1 MKIYIRFGVIVTGDT
16 NETASK
22 PMRFTPHLLSQ
33 CLVSFGILLG
43 VTTGAIAKPAYV
55 ASTLNLRAAPGTT
68 SEIVAK
74 IPSGS
79 LVDADNC
86 TSGWCAVTWQGKSGF
101 AIQTSIDMSGRIA
114 QGPARPP
121 ASSLGPRR
129 PVGPPP
135 GAPVYIEGPDYP
147 MDGPPGP
154 PGPIYYGPAPYYYG
168 GGPYYGRYYGWHRRW

>member
-1 MKIYIRFGVIVTGDT
+1 VKIYGCSGVIVAGGM
-16 NETASK
+16 NRIASLA
-22 PMRFTPHLLSQ
+22 MRFTPHLSSHFLLS
-33 CLVSFGILLG
+33 LGILLG
-43 VTTGAIAKPAYV
+43 ASAGAMAKPAYV

-74 IPSGS
+74 IPGGS
-79 LVDADNC
+79 LIDADNC

-114 QGPARPP
+114 QGPSRPP
-121 ASSLGPRR
+121 GSPGGPRR

-135 GAPVYIEGPDYP
+135 GAPVYIDDPDYP

-154 PGPIYYGPAPYYYG
+154 PGPIYYGPGPYYYG
-168 GGPYYGRYYGWHRRW
+168 GGPYYGRYGWHRHW